1 MQDFKTELGIARQ
14 LRDAVPRLKDDPL
27 ASAIVAMAITG
38 NACDSRSAATRLEL
52 EHAIVLR
59 AVNMLCTAPA
69 ILKITRRNSK
79 TARLYYKVMPEHLAC
94 LNESLKARFKS
105 S

>member
-1 MQDFKTELGIARQ
+1 MQDFETELRVARQ
-14 LRDAVPRLKDDPL
+14 LGKDIPRLKDDPL

-69 ILKITRRNSK
+69 VLRITRRNNK
-79 TARLYYKVMPEHLAC
+79 TARLYYEVVPEQLAF
-94 LNESLKARFKS
+94 LNDSLKARCKS